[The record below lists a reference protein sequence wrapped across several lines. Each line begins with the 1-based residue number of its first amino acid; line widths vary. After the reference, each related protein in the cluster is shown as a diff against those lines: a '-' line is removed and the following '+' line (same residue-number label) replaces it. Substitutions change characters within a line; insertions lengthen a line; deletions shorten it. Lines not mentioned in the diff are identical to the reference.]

1 VLSGLYQA
9 IFVTPWA
16 WWAGGLA
23 IGLLVPSLYYYQNVA
38 LGVSTGYGNLLK
50 LLWRGKKPLKWL
62 EKDSFKDPWGW
73 RVFFI
78 AGMIIG
84 AFLSARLSGRPL
96 LTGEMG
102 VLTSSTSW
110 PAFFYGLILFTGGTL
125 LGLGA
130 RIAGGCTSGHS
141 IHGLATLQL
150 SSLVVTIGF
159 IVMGALSTYLVRFL
173 LLGGVTP

>member
-1 VLSGLYQA
+1 MMSWLYEA
-9 IFVTPWA
+9 IFVTPWP

-23 IGLLVPSLYYYQNVA
+23 IGLLVPGLYYYQNTA
-38 LGVSTGYGNLLK
+38 LGVSTGYGNFLKMLLH
-50 LLWRGKKPLKWL
+50 GKKPLSWL
-62 EKDSFKDPWGW
+62 QKDTFKDLFGW
-73 RVFFI
+73 RVYFI
-78 AGMIIG
+78 IGMIAG

-96 LTGEMG
+96 ITGEMG
-102 VLTSSTSW
+102 ILTETTAW
-110 PAFFYGLILFTGGTL
+110 PTVIYGLILFAGGTL

-150 SSLVVTIGF
+150 SALVVTIGF
-159 IVMGALSTYLVRFL
+159 IVMGALSTYIVRFL